1 MLSMIRKLIF
11 HTLVSFMVFLIAK
24 AEILNLKIVEF
35 TMRGYV
41 IVPSGHKLRHLDIGQ
56 KRVKTIKKKFQSVGK
71 SLDKPDQ

>member
-1 MLSMIRKLIF
+1 
-11 HTLVSFMVFLIAK
+11 
-24 AEILNLKIVEF
+24 
-35 TMRGYV
+35 MRGYV